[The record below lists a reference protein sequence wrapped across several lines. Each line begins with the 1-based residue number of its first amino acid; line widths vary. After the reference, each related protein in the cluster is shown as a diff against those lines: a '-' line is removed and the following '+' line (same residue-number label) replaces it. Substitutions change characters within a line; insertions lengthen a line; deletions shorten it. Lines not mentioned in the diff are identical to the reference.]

1 MTLNL
6 NLTDLSIMS
15 ELKTSPFGMWLVD
28 TDYASFSAFDELKG
42 QSPFHKPRPE
52 ELLNRTKGKEKREG
66 RRGKKEGSR
75 ETHGHCRFPLCPALV
90 TSRDLPETPGREGA
104 CVCTSSRSLVSD
116 PLQAP

>member
-28 TDYASFSAFDELKG
+28 TGYASFSAFDELKG

-52 ELLNRTKGKEKREG
+52 ELFNRTKGKEEKERRERKRKEG
-66 RRGKKEGSR
+66 RKGRREERRKEERKKG
-75 ETHGHCRFPLCPALV
+75 
-90 TSRDLPETPGREGA
+90 
-104 CVCTSSRSLVSD
+104 
-116 PLQAP
+116 

>member
-28 TDYASFSAFDELKG
+28 TGYASFSAFDELKG

-52 ELLNRTKGKEKREG
+52 ELFNRTKGKETRERGG
-66 RRGKKEGSR
+66 REERKGGREKGMKEGKKER
-75 ETHGHCRFPLCPALV
+75 EKEAFK
-90 TSRDLPETPGREGA
+90 
-104 CVCTSSRSLVSD
+104 SL
-116 PLQAP
+116 LQRHSA

>member
-28 TDYASFSAFDELKG
+28 TGYASFSAFDELKG

-52 ELLNRTKGKEKREG
+52 ELFNRTKGKEEKEKRERKRKKGRKG
-66 RRGKKEGSR
+66 RREERRKEERKKG
-75 ETHGHCRFPLCPALV
+75 
-90 TSRDLPETPGREGA
+90 
-104 CVCTSSRSLVSD
+104 
-116 PLQAP
+116 

>member
-28 TDYASFSAFDELKG
+28 TGYASFSAFDELKG

-52 ELLNRTKGKEKREG
+52 ELFNRTKGKEKRE
-66 RRGKKEGSR
+66 RG
-75 ETHGHCRFPLCPALV
+75 
-90 TSRDLPETPGREGA
+90 GREERNGGREKERERKKLLKA
-104 CVCTSSRSLVSD
+104 FCRGTL
-116 PLQAP
+116 LN